1 MQTDAGQITLSLTA
15 ETMRRLKAFTTAR
28 NGSIHNQADAALC
41 AGLDALSRQAP
52 HAFQVRY
59 EKALE
64 ERAGRILTWRG
75 DVLTEQTDPAKL
87 LEVIAHLGDEADALR
102 QRLAERLAR

>member
-1 MQTDAGQITLSLTA
+1 MQTDAVQITLSLTA

-41 AGLDALSRQAP
+41 AGLDALYRQAP
-52 HAFQVRY
+52 YAFQVRY

-64 ERAGRILTWRG
+64 EA
-75 DVLTEQTDPAKL
+75 
-87 LEVIAHLGDEADALR
+87 
-102 QRLAERLAR
+102 AE